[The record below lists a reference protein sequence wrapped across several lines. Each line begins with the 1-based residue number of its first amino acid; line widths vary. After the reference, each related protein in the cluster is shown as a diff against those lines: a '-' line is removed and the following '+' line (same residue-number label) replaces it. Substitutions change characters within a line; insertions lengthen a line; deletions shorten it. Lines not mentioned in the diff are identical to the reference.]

1 MALPLIA
8 NGIRLALS
16 QVTKKGVTAG
26 GLIKRGAKSI
36 KKSPLI
42 KSDKKITGKVASKK
56 EQDSN
61 SISESLG
68 MAGSISLSSK
78 INKSNQN
85 DAQPISNNIDGT
97 GSIKSVLDVA
107 IQLLYSISE
116 TIKEQNDLEQQNIK
130 EEYYE
135 TRENIIEKN
144 KKKGYTEAES
154 DATRIEE
161 KESMLGSIASL
172 LTPFVAPLLT
182 VLGGIAA
189 VVGSI
194 IGLSSEAEAKTPGAP
209 RKEKHPNT
217 KKQDGTPVKTSAND
231 TGDFTN
237 VKSLIR
243 KAESNNNPDAIH
255 GPRGAPTTGKKQFGK
270 SLTEM
275 TIREVYNST
284 KGLADR
290 DGKGGSSGAA
300 GLYQIIP
307 PTLKDLMT
315 KKGHK
320 AHHGLDW
327 SDKFSVKN
335 QNLLA
340 NTLLAKKQKIKK
352 TDSENQ
358 IINKLAN
365 EWAGMPTTSGR
376 SKYGGVQGNKANVKL
391 SSVRN
396 AIRND
401 KNDIRPQI
409 RAENNREFAEA
420 VDDVKE
426 NPTLDNIE
434 DLGSTGFSALISN
447 LKGLAETDTVFRPLD
462 SEFNKMKSN
471 MIDIK
476 QINHDNKK
484 EMMPKSQDIKAMT
497 ASERLQAVNSGSL
510 DVINPNYKMNEDSI
524 ISHYL
529 KSFNM
534 TGNLAA

>member
-16 QVTKKGVTAG
+16 QVTKKGVAAG

-85 DAQPISNNIDGT
+85 DAQPVSNNIDGT
-97 GSIKSVLDVA
+97 DSIKSVLDTA

-209 RKEKHPNT
+209 RKEKRPNT
-217 KKQDGTPVKTSAND
+217 KKQDGTPVKPGAND
-231 TGDFTN
+231 SGDFTN
-237 VKSLIR
+237 IKSIIR
-243 KAESNNNPDAIH
+243 KAESNNNPDSIN
-255 GPRGAPTTGKKQFGK
+255 GPRGIPTTGRKQFGK
-270 SLTEM
+270 ALTEM

-284 KGLADR
+284 KSLADR

-315 KKGHK
+315 KRGQKS
-320 AHHGLDW
+320 HHGLDW
-327 SDKFSVKN
+327 NDRFSVKN

-340 NTLLAKKQKIKK
+340 NTLLIKKRKIKK

-365 EWAGMPTTSGR
+365 EWAGIPTTSGR

-484 EMMPKSQDIKAMT
+484 EMMPKSQDIKAMS